1 MQSVAILLVQAS
13 LILVPVCV
21 SSSLRAD
28 VVTLRMAAIAP
39 DGTAW
44 ARELKALGRDV
55 ETSTEGSVR
64 MKWYLGGIAG
74 DERAALERVR
84 KGQLDGLAG
93 AMFCEQ
99 LAPSL
104 RVLRI
109 VGLLHDRDE
118 GDRILNR
125 LLPTA
130 QTEMQQ
136 HGFEMLGGVGN
147 FGSEII
153 FTREPVRSMADL
165 HKTRLWTWSLDDLWV
180 KELPAMGVRAV
191 ALPIEA
197 AATAYDARQIDG
209 FIAIPTAGL
218 AFRWSAQAK
227 YFTEL
232 SAAILPG
239 CLVVSQ
245 HVFDQLG
252 VEQQQIL
259 QGASAKFMVRFG
271 DLGRAQDEALLTTLF
286 EHQGLQRVPLSAAF
300 LAEFRESA
308 RRAREEALNEMLQ
321 KGGFDPTLLSR
332 VWAWLADLRAEQT
345 SERTPGRADG
355 IRSSSSR
362 RATGPATAAA
372 AQHRTRRFRR
382 RVPGS
387 ADPATR
393 GGRFNAALEVYC
405 DVAAADRL
413 RSAIAASLPQSS
425 PVEQCRIQILREVLA
440 LPLVPSPTEESP
452 TP

>member
-1 MQSVAILLVQAS
+1 MKSVAIRLAQAS
-13 LILVPVCV
+13 LMLVTVCA

-55 ETSTEGSVR
+55 ETGTEGSVR

-74 DERAALERVR
+74 DERTALERVR

-104 RVLRI
+104 RVMRI
-109 VGLLHDRDE
+109 VGLFHDRDE

-136 HGFEMLGGVGN
+136 RGFVMLGGVGN

-153 FTREPVRSMADL
+153 FTREPVRAMADL
-165 HKTRLWTWSLDDLWV
+165 RKTRLWTWNLDDLWV
-180 KELPAMGVRAV
+180 KELPAMGVSAV

-245 HVFDQLG
+245 HAFDQLG
-252 VEQQQIL
+252 IEQQQSV
-259 QGASAKFMVRFG
+259 QAASAKFMVRFG
-271 DLGRAQDEALLTTLF
+271 DLGQAQDEALLTTLF
-286 EHQGLQRVPLSAAF
+286 ERQGLQRVPLSADF
-300 LAEFRESA
+300 LAEFRQSA
-308 RRAREEALNEMLQ
+308 RRAREETVSEMLR
-321 KGGFDPTLLSR
+321 KGGVDPTLLSR
-332 VWAWLADLRAEQT
+332 VLTWLADLRADET
-345 SERTPGRADG
+345 SERTPGGANHG
-355 IRSSSSR
+355 IRSSPSS
-362 RATGPATAAA
+362 RATGPENLRQA
-372 AQHRTRRFRR
+372 
-382 RVPGS
+382 
-387 ADPATR
+387 PA
-393 GGRFNAALEVYC
+393 
-405 DVAAADRL
+405 
-413 RSAIAASLPQSS
+413 SQ
-425 PVEQCRIQILREVLA
+425 
-440 LPLVPSPTEESP
+440 
-452 TP
+452 

>member
-1 MQSVAILLVQAS
+1 MKWVALMLVAA
-13 LILVPVCV
+13 CA
-21 SSSLRAD
+21 SSSARAE

-55 ETSTEGSVR
+55 ETSTQGSVR

-74 DERAALERVR
+74 DERTALDRVR

-104 RVLRI
+104 RVTRI
-109 VGLLHDRDE
+109 VGLFHDRDE
-118 GDRILNR
+118 GDQILNR
-125 LLPTA
+125 LLPGA

-136 HGFEMLGGVGN
+136 RGFVMLGGVGN

-153 FTREPVRSMADL
+153 FTREPVRTMADL
-165 HKTRLWTWSLDDLWV
+165 RKTRLWTWDLDDLWV

-191 ALPIEA
+191 ALPIAA
-197 AATAYDARQIDG
+197 AATAYDAGQIDG

-245 HVFDQLG
+245 RAFDQLG
-252 VEQQQIL
+252 VEQQQIV

-271 DLGRAQDEALLTTLF
+271 DLGHAQDEALLTTLF
-286 EHQGLQRVPLSAAF
+286 DRQGMQRVPLSAEF
-300 LAEFRESA
+300 LAEFRGSA
-308 RRAREEALNEMLQ
+308 RRAREETVNEMLH
-321 KGGFDPTLLSR
+321 KGGVDPALLSR
-332 VWAWLADLRAEQT
+332 VLSWLADLRGDET
-345 SERTPGRADG
+345 SERTSRSANRG
-355 IRSSSSR
+355 IRSS
-362 RATGPATAAA
+362 P
-372 AQHRTRRFRR
+372 
-382 RVPGS
+382 
-387 ADPATR
+387 R
-393 GGRFNAALEVYC
+393 GTMAR
-405 DVAAADRL
+405 
-413 RSAIAASLPQSS
+413 
-425 PVEQCRIQILREVLA
+425 
-440 LPLVPSPTEESP
+440 
-452 TP
+452 